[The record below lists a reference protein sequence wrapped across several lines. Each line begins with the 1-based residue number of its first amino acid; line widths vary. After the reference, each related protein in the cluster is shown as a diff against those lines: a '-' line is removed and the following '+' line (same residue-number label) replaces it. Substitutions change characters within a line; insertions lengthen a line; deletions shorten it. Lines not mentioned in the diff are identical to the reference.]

1 MKIVPIIV
9 IAFIS
14 LLVLTVPASSSPE
27 IIAASKNPVKIKLKT
42 PKTKKKTRYR
52 ELTLNPRDTLLRD
65 SVFCKIRFSGYDK
78 PANASK
84 ESMLITNN
92 SSLNLQGITIN
103 ITYLT
108 EDGRQLHKQKRDL
121 SLDLPAGETRKQE
134 FPAWDSQG
142 TFYYYLSRAPKTGGA
157 PYKVVITLTSVK
169 LY

>member
-1 MKIVPIIV
+1 MKIRRNL
-9 IAFIS
+9 FILQIP
-14 LLVLTVPASSSPE
+14 LLVLIVSVPSSHE
-27 IIAASKNPVKIKLKT
+27 IFAASKTPVKIKLKT
-42 PKTKKKTRYR
+42 PKTRKKTRYR
-52 ELTLNPRDTLLRD
+52 ELTLNPHDTLLRD

-92 SSLNLQGITIN
+92 SSLNLHGITIN

-121 SLDLPAGETRKQE
+121 FLDLPAGETRKQE

-142 TFYYYLSRAPKTGGA
+142 TFYYYLSRAPKNGGA
-157 PYKVVITLTSVK
+157 PYKVVITLTAVK